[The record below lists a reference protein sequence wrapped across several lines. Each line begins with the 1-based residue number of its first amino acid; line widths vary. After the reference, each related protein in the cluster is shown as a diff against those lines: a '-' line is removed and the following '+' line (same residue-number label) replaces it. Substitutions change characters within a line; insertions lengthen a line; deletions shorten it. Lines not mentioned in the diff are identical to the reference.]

1 MNIPSLKKHMIKEF
15 LEMPLYDE
23 LSDYRLI
30 LITSAG
36 IIIGDPVTED
46 DSDDV
51 ANDLSKTVKIFTD
64 DYYGRNNIDKNVS
77 LDNDD
82 GFLCLKNVELKSST
96 NTFHIPFITI
106 FYNDI
111 IGITIGKM

>member
-15 LEMPLYDE
+15 LGIPLYDE

-36 IIIGDPVTED
+36 VIIGDPVIEND
-46 DSDDV
+46 PDDV
-51 ANDLSKTVKIFTD
+51 ANNLSKHIKLFTD
-64 DYYGRNNIDKNVS
+64 DYYDQNNIDKNVS